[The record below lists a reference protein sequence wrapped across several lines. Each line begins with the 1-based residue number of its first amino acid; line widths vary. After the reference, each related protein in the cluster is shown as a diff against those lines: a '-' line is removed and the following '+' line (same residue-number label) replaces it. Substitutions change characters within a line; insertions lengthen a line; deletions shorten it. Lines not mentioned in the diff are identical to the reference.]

1 MKTKKSVKKKPSED
15 FWDWIANLQQQ
26 YWIGYI
32 IIVRLS
38 VVWFSLILTYLGD
51 ILRLTGTNPSGNKRL
66 TLGGWIATAVLLLVI
81 LLSEISTARSK
92 RKREEATAQQ
102 NSKNGYF
109 QGYISQNRLREKN
122 NKLCKQR
129 CRMLLEKIH
138 SIKSQGVKNVSTV
151 ICNPKKQLE
160 TIVSGLSSCLVPF
173 LDEISGEEWN
183 EDDIY
188 ISIAYQ
194 FPSETDEWTWATE
207 EYGLSLNELLSA
219 NAQAEIQSTFS
230 YLLGSEENTIFFN
243 SKEKA
248 YEEKHYL
255 PDDLDKRD
263 RNHNLLGSIVSYK
276 QAQKIHDTIYTRFVL
291 TITSY
296 SKRFV
301 AGDLETDI
309 DTAEHNM
316 FDLVVSDFLKRINE
330 ELCWL
335 YLQYLEN
342 P

>member
-1 MKTKKSVKKKPSED
+1 MKAKKTAKKPSED
-15 FWDWIANLQQQ
+15 FWSWIANLQQK
-26 YWIGYI
+26 YWVGYI

-38 VVWFSLILTYLGD
+38 VVWFSLILTYLGNMCG
-51 ILRLTGTNPSGNKRL
+51 LTGTNAAGSKYL
-66 TLGGWIATAVLLLVI
+66 TVGGWIATAFILVVI
-81 LLSEISTARSK
+81 LLGEISVVRSK
-92 RKREEATAQQ
+92 RKEEEIAQRK
-102 NSKNGYF
+102 SKNGYF
-109 QGYISQNRLREKN
+109 QRGYIFQNRLREKN

-138 SIKSQGVKNVSTV
+138 NIKSRGIKNSSIVV
-151 ICNPKKQLE
+151 CNPKKQLE
-160 TIVSGLSSCLVPF
+160 TIVSELSSCLVPF
-173 LDEISGEEWN
+173 LEEISDDDEWI

-194 FPSETDEWTWATE
+194 FPKESNEWAWATE
-207 EYGLSLNELLSA
+207 EHGLSLNELLAA
-219 NAQAEIQSTFS
+219 NAQAKNQSTFS
-230 YLLGSEENTIFFN
+230 YLLDSEENSIFFN

-248 YEEKHYL
+248 FQENHYV

-263 RNHNLLGSIVSYK
+263 RDHNLLGSIVCYK
-276 QAQKIHDTIYTRFVL
+276 QVQKNHDNIYIRFVL

-301 AGDLETDI
+301 AGDSEADI

-316 FDLVVSDFLKRINE
+316 LDLVVSDFLKRINE

-335 YLQYLEN
+335 YLQYLEDS
-342 P
+342 